1 VADAAVAVG
10 ACAVCNARMLA
21 SPELITAITATNN
34 NGLSFLTVRIIASG
48 VNGFVTMTVH
58 V

>member
-1 VADAAVAVG
+1 
-10 ACAVCNARMLA
+10 MLA
-21 SPELITAITATNN
+21 SPELITAITATSN
-34 NGLSFLTVRIIASG
+34 NGLSFLTVRIIAFG

>member
-1 VADAAVAVG
+1 
-10 ACAVCNARMLA
+10 MLA
-21 SPELITAITATNN
+21 SPELITITATSN
-34 NGLSFLTVRIIASG
+34 NGLSFITVRIIASG